1 MQSVTSF
8 RLNALRANGRHVGV
22 HLPVSKQQHISISIE
37 RIGLFKTGGI
47 DVKLVSINKSGA
59 LFSTPHHSLLKSLGK
74 DMTIELS
81 VNGKFFEHEAH
92 IIRQDANNNLYGIK
106 FKQSLEVI
114 EDYLVKLNISSPPQG
129 LNAARSDSVWL
140 NLF

>member
-8 RLNALRANGRHVGV
+8 RLNALRDNRRHVGV
-22 HLPVSKQQHISISIE
+22 RLPVSKQQHISVSIE

-47 DVKLVSINKSGA
+47 DVELVSISKSGA
-59 LFSTPHHSLLKSLGK
+59 LLNTAHHALLKSLGK

-81 VNGKFFEHEAH
+81 LNGKRFEHEAH
-92 IIRQDANNNLYGIK
+92 IIRQDATNNLYGIK

-114 EDYLVKLNISSPPQG
+114 DDYLFRLNIPFNHA
-129 LNAARSDSVWL
+129 LNIPRSNSVWL
-140 NLF
+140 DLF